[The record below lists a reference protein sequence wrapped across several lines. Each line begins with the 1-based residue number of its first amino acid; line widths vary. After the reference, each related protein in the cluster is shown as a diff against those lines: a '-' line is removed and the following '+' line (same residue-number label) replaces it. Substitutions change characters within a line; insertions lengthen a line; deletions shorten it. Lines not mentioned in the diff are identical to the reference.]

1 MLLFIINLDIFW
13 CFTVALLTYFF
24 ITSFLKKPS
33 MYQIGGFPTTS
44 IIQCQAHLSVM
55 SYAHLTSETLNWRI
69 PRGSSFSGIVISATS
84 IPGLFTLGCP
94 APTDSLTSS
103 TLVMFTR
110 KLSASSGISSLEKQ
124 MHTWKHEIIEN
135 RYSNSQWFL

>member
-1 MLLFIINLDIFW
+1 MLLFIINLDFFLMLHSCI
-13 CFTVALLTYFF
+13 TYL
-24 ITSFLKKPS
+24 FLYHKLFKKKPS

-44 IIQCQAHLSVM
+44 IIQCHAHLPVM

-94 APTDSLTSS
+94 APTDPLTSS
-103 TLVMFTR
+103 TLVIFTR
-110 KLSASSGISSLEKQ
+110 KLSASSGISSLEK
-124 MHTWKHEIIEN
+124 KCIHEN
-135 RYSNSQWFL
+135 TK

>member
-1 MLLFIINLDIFW
+1 MFHSCI
-13 CFTVALLTYFF
+13 TYFF

-44 IIQCQAHLSVM
+44 KIQCQVHLSVM

-94 APTDSLTSS
+94 APTDPLTSS
-103 TLVMFTR
+103 TLVIFTR
-110 KLSASSGISSLEKQ
+110 KLSASSGISSLEKNAY
-124 MHTWKHEIIEN
+124 MKTRNN
-135 RYSNSQWFL
+135 RKPLFKFTMIFINLKI